1 MTPKKY
7 KITWPF
13 HAESQKEIQ
22 SRKVPNLWEIMQCQS
37 GRRLVGIDY
46 ESHRDTK
53 RVFHES
59 LSLVNNYQRE
69 TMIELTLVK
78 IETEGCTESIADV
91 HRQVRGSRL

>member
-1 MTPKKY
+1 MQNLKKKY
-7 KITWPF
+7 
-13 HAESQKEIQ
+13 
-22 SRKVPNLWEIMQCQS
+22 NLGKFQIYGKLCSVNQV
-37 GRRLVGIDY
+37 RRLVGIDY

-91 HRQVRGSRL
+91 HREVRGSRL